1 MSGLE
6 YAEWQ
11 TFYRS
16 VFCINPAPTDSAMF
30 SHWGEVL
37 GVFAFAELR
46 AATLEVAS
54 SPEPR
59 ASFRQNHLSMLKAAV
74 MSARYRIQRAEQ
86 DEMNRQYRDAGECPR
101 KCTAGMI
108 FVPHPHC
115 MVSDDWA
122 YPYYSA
128 VIVCDCSRGSI
139 RFNARAEHDI
149 EKRRDPWMDIRHY
162 DALYPGWEELVE
174 RHNAKIRSERASEY
188 FAKKAD
194 STNPID
200 LARARDWV
208 LRNSRAEMG
217 ADKQAAKETFAGE
230 LAGE

>member
-1 MSGLE
+1 MTPAE
-6 YAEWQ
+6 YTTWQ
-11 TFYRS
+11 AFYRS
-16 VFCINPAPTDSAMF
+16 VFCVAAAPTDAAMF

-37 GVFAFAELR
+37 GAFDFAELR
-46 AATLEVAS
+46 AATLSVAS

-59 ASFRQNHLSMLKAAV
+59 AGWRQNHLSMLKAEV
-74 MSARYRIQRAEQ
+74 MAARFKRQRAEQ
-86 DEMNRQYRDAGECPR
+86 DELDRQYRSAGECER

-122 YPYYSA
+122 YPYYTA
-128 VIVCDCSRGSI
+128 VVVCTCSRGSI
-139 RFNARAEHDI
+139 RFNNRSEHDAD
-149 EKRRDPWMDIRHY
+149 KRRDPWLDIRSY
-162 DALYPGWEELVE
+162 EALYPEWEELVH
-174 RHNAKIRSERASEY
+174 RHNAKIQSERASEF

-208 LRNSRAEMG
+208 LKNSRAALG
-217 ADKQAAKETFAGE
+217 ADKQAVTVTSNP
-230 LAGE
+230 